1 MAVTIRYTH
10 GWNLLYQ
17 IVMLVASLALLAAI
31 FSVAEPLLNA
41 LGPIGKAIQ
50 DAGESIGIP
59 EVVFSIIGVVLGIAA
74 FLAAMCGSVVLL
86 MKTVLRPELP
96 TYLYVR
102 LSLFTPIPWQEAG
115 EVSFLFEGDIAGRW
129 YPLRELRRVPREFRH
144 DVLMEFAEQRRWGGF
159 QFRRQT
165 QPPPRPV
172 SPPPPPRVED
182 PRIARR
188 RKAYETLGVPH
199 TASAEEIKANYRRLM
214 KKYHPDVYSH
224 SQPELKK
231 FAEEKA
237 KALNAAYAELEGVNV

>member
-17 IVMLVASLALLAAI
+17 IVMWIASIALFVAI
-31 FSVAEPLLNA
+31 ISVAEPLLNA
-41 LGPIGKAIQ
+41 LEPIGTGIQ
-50 DAGESIGIP
+50 EAGVSIGIP
-59 EVVFSIIGVVLGIAA
+59 EVVFSIIGVILGIAA
-74 FLAAMCGSVVLL
+74 FLAAMGGSVVLL

-102 LSLFTPIPWQEAG
+102 LSLFTPISWQEAG
-115 EVSFLFEGDIAGRW
+115 AVSFLFEGDVTGRW

-144 DVLMEFAEQRRWGGF
+144 VVLMEFAEQRRWGGF
-159 QFRRQT
+159 RFRRQT
-165 QPPPRPV
+165 Q
-172 SPPPPPRVED
+172 PPPRVED

-188 RKAYETLGVPH
+188 QKAYETLGVPH
-199 TASAEEIKANYRRLM
+199 TASAEEIKATYRRLM
-214 KKYHPDVYSH
+214 KKYHPDVYAH
-224 SQPELKK
+224 SQPELKN